1 MRDPEEHPNQAIG
14 EGYAMVAVGITF
26 ALTLTGAALLG
37 FWLDRRWG
45 TVPLF
50 TILGTLV
57 GMAMAGFWLWARL
70 VREQYGDEDSAD

>member
-1 MRDPEEHPNQAIG
+1 VEHPEGGPNQAIG

-37 FWLDRRWG
+37 FWLDKRFG

-50 TILGTLV
+50 TLIGTLG
-57 GMAMAGFWLWARL
+57 GMTLAGYWLWAKL
-70 VREQYGDEDSAD
+70 VREQQKREDR

>member
-1 MRDPEEHPNQAIG
+1 MQELG
-14 EGYAMVAVGITF
+14 EGYSFVAIGITF

-50 TILGTLV
+50 TLIGSVAGMGLG
-57 GMAMAGFWLWARL
+57 GFWMYQRL
-70 VREQYGDEDSAD
+70 RRELDDDE